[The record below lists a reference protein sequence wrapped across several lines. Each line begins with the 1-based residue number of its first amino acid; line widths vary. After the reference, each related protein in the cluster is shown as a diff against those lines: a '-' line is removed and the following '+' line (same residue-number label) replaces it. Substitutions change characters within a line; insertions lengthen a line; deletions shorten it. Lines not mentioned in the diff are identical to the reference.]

1 MIRVF
6 NNAIRDKIPEIIIET
21 GSIPTIEKLSDE
33 YFLKELEKKLVE
45 EISEYNESKKVE
57 ELCDLIEI
65 AYRIAE
71 LKGVSNDLLNQIRKD
86 KNAERGKFEEN
97 IFLIQVND
105 K

>member
-33 YFLKELEKKLVE
+33 DFLKELEKKLEE
-45 EISEYNESKKVE
+45 EISEYKESKKVE

-65 AYRIAE
+65 AYRILQKRLPE
-71 LKGVSNDLLNQIRKD
+71 C
-86 KNAERGKFEEN
+86 FETSES
-97 IFLIQVND
+97 IF
-105 K
+105 